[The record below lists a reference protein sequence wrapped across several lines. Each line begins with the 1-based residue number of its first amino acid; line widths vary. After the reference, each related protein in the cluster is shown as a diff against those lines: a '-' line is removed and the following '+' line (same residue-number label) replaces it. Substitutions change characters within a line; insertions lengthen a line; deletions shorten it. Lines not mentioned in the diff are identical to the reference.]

1 MIVDTGILVAA
12 ADEADPDHHACA
24 ELLEAAA
31 SALRASPLVVAEA
44 AYLIGRQL
52 GPAAEAR
59 FFRSIADGEIRLEA
73 LTGADLARMAE
84 LVETYVD
91 MPLGGTD
98 ASVVA
103 IARAPRP
110 DDDRGRSIADTS
122 PSSAPL
128 TPPASNSCRN
138 AGPRRWVLER
148 ARRQPLVAR

>member
-1 MIVDTGILVAA
+1 MAA
-12 ADEADPDHHACA
+12 DDEADPDHHACA
-24 ELLEAAA
+24 ELLETAA
-31 SALRASPLVVAEA
+31 STLRASPLVVAEA

-59 FFRSIADGEIRLEA
+59 FFRSIANGEIRLEA

-103 IARAPRP
+103 IAERLGQTMIATLDRRHFGVVRP
-110 DDDRGRSIADTS
+110 AHATAFEVV
-122 PSSAPL
+122 P
-128 TPPASNSCRN
+128 
-138 AGPRRWVLER
+138 
-148 ARRQPLVAR
+148 

>member
-1 MIVDTGILVAA
+1 MAA

-98 ASVVA
+98 ASVEA
-103 IARAPRP
+103 IAERLGQTMIATLDRRHFAVVRP
-110 DDDRGRSIADTS
+110 AH
-122 PSSAPL
+122 A
-128 TPPASNSCRN
+128 
-138 AGPRRWVLER
+138 AGFE
-148 ARRQPLVAR
+148 LVP